1 MSGSIVQFKAGA
13 PLSAILPTS
22 FEDVQRMARM
32 AITAG
37 LFKGDRKDTQEALLG
52 KATMALMQGL
62 EVGLP
67 PMQAIQQIAVINGR
81 CVIWGD
87 AVPALLWA
95 NGFKLKEWVEARVAY
110 CTVTRPD
117 GEQITRQFAEAD
129 ARKARLWDERQTVTK
144 TWDGKSEQKPND
156 SPWFRF
162 PDRMLQM
169 RARGFAVRDGAS
181 DVMRGI
187 YMREE
192 VDETPALD
200 ITPKPAALELP
211 DIPDEPIAPAGSGI
225 DQLSV
230 LREIERSLTHMTP
243 EGVHEQFK
251 SAILIMDEDG
261 RATALEMIETARTP

>member
-1 MSGSIVQFKAGA
+1 MSGSVVQFKAGA
-13 PLSAILPTS
+13 PLSAIVPSS

-37 LFKGDRKDTQEALLG
+37 LFKGDRKDTAEALHG
-52 KATMALMQGL
+52 KATMAIMQGL

-95 NGFKLKEWVEARVAY
+95 HGFRIKEWMDGRVAH

-117 GEQITRQFAEAD
+117 GEQITRQFSEAD
-129 ARKARLWDERQTVTK
+129 ARKARLWDDRATVTK

-162 PDRMLQM
+162 PERMLQM
-169 RARGFAVRDGAS
+169 RARGFAVRDGAP
-181 DVMRGI
+181 DVLRGI

-192 VDETPALD
+192 VDGGELVD
-200 ITPKPAALELP
+200 KSSKPAALDLP
-211 DIPDEPIAPAGSGI
+211 DIPDHAPT
-225 DQLSV
+225 DQSAV
-230 LREIERSLTHMTP
+230 LREIERALADKSP
-243 EGVHEQFK
+243 EDVRSEFAT
-251 SAILIMDEDG
+251 AIMAMDEDG
-261 RATALEMIETARTP
+261 RAAALDMIDATAAE

>member
-1 MSGSIVQFKAGA
+1 MSGAVVQFKAGA
-13 PLSAILPTS
+13 PLSAIVPAS

-32 AITAG
+32 AVTAG
-37 LFKGDRKDTQEALLG
+37 LFKGERKDTQEALLG
-52 KATMALMQGL
+52 KATMAIMQGL

-95 NGFKLKEWVEARVAY
+95 HGFKIKEWIDARVAY

-117 GEQITRQFAEAD
+117 GEHITRQFSEAD

-144 TWDGKSEQKPND
+144 TWDGKQEQKPND

-169 RARGFAVRDGAS
+169 RARGFAVRDGAP
-181 DVMRGI
+181 DVLRGI
-187 YMREE
+187 YIREE
-192 VDETPALD
+192 IDEPRA
-200 ITPKPAALELP
+200 IEAAPQIDAAVLELP
-211 DIPDEPIAPAGSGI
+211 DIPDEPPA
-225 DQLSV
+225 DVNAV
-230 LREIERSLTHMTP
+230 LREIERALQHMTP
-243 EGVHEQFK
+243 EGVHYQF
-251 SAILIMDEDG
+251 STAIMAMDEDS
-261 RATALEMIETARTP
+261 RAAALEMIEAAKAG

>member
-1 MSGSIVQFKAGA
+1 MSGAVVQFKAGN
-13 PLSAILPTS
+13 PLSAIVPAS

-32 AITAG
+32 AVTAG
-37 LFKGDRKDTQEALLG
+37 LFKGERKDTAEAVLG
-52 KATMALMQGL
+52 KATMAIMQGL

-95 NGFKLKEWVEARVAY
+95 HGFKIKEWTDARVAY

-117 GEQITRQFAEAD
+117 GEQVTRQFSEAD
-129 ARKARLWDERQTVTK
+129 ARKARLWDERPTVTK
-144 TWDGKSEQKPND
+144 TWDGKAEQKPND

-181 DVMRGI
+181 DVLRGI
-187 YMREE
+187 YIREE
-192 VDETPALD
+192 IDEPRSIEVAPQISVVAMD
-200 ITPKPAALELP
+200 LP
-211 DIPDEPIAPAGSGI
+211 DIPDDPPADASA
-225 DQLSV
+225 V
-230 LREIERSLTHMTP
+230 LREIERALA
-243 EGVHEQFK
+243 EK
-251 SAILIMDEDG
+251 SAADVHAEYASAIMAMDEDS
-261 RATALEMIETARTP
+261 RAAALEMIEASKAK

>member
-1 MSGSIVQFKAGA
+1 MTGSVIQFKAGA
-13 PLSAILPTS
+13 PLSAIVPSS

-37 LFKGDRKDTQEALLG
+37 LFKGDRKDTADSLLG

-87 AVPALLWA
+87 AVPALLWSH
-95 NGFKLKEWVEARVAY
+95 GFKLKEWMDGRVAY
-110 CTVTRPD
+110 CAVTRPN
-117 GEQITRQFAEAD
+117 GEIITRLFSETD
-129 ARKARLWDERQTVTK
+129 ARKARLWDERPTVTK
-144 TWDGKSEQKPND
+144 TWDGKAEQKPND

-169 RARGFAVRDGAS
+169 RARGFAVRDGAP
-181 DVMRGI
+181 DVLRGI

-192 VDETPALD
+192 IDEQEPRD
-200 ITPKPAALELP
+200 ITPLPTNLDLP
-211 DIPDEPIAPAGSGI
+211 DIPDDPPEA
-225 DQLSV
+225 DQSAV
-230 LREIERSLTHMTP
+230 LREIEKALQSKSP
-243 EGVHEQFK
+243 SEVHAEFGT
-251 SAILIMDEDG
+251 AIMAMDEDG
-261 RATALEMIETARTP
+261 RATALEMIEAAKPAE

>member
-1 MSGSIVQFKAGA
+1 MSGAIVQFKAGA

-129 ARKARLWDERQTVTK
+129 ARKARLWD
-144 TWDGKSEQKPND
+144 
-156 SPWFRF
+156 
-162 PDRMLQM
+162 
-169 RARGFAVRDGAS
+169 
-181 DVMRGI
+181 
-187 YMREE
+187 
-192 VDETPALD
+192 
-200 ITPKPAALELP
+200 
-211 DIPDEPIAPAGSGI
+211 
-225 DQLSV
+225 
-230 LREIERSLTHMTP
+230 
-243 EGVHEQFK
+243 
-251 SAILIMDEDG
+251 
-261 RATALEMIETARTP
+261 

>member
-1 MSGSIVQFKAGA
+1 MSGAVIQFKAGA
-13 PLSAILPTS
+13 PLAAIVPTS
-22 FEDVQRMARM
+22 FEDVQRIARM
-32 AITAG
+32 AVTAG
-37 LFKGDRKDTQEALLG
+37 LFKGERKDNEDALIG
-52 KATMALMQGL
+52 KATMAIMQGL

-95 NGFKLKEWVEARVAY
+95 NGFKVKEWTEANVAY

-117 GEQITRQFAEAD
+117 GSEVTRQFSEAD
-129 ARKARLWDERQTVTK
+129 ARKARLWDERATVTK

-162 PDRMLQM
+162 PLRMLQM
-169 RARGFAVRDGAS
+169 RARGFAVRDGAA

-192 VDETPALD
+192 IDEQPAQLRD
-200 ITPKPAALELP
+200 VTPKSPLELP
-211 DIPDEPIAPAGSGI
+211 DIPEEAPA
-225 DQLSV
+225 DQSAV
-230 LREIERSLTHMTP
+230 LREIEAALSS
-243 EGVHEQFK
+243 K
-251 SAILIMDEDG
+251 SPAEVNAEFGTAIMAMDEDG
-261 RATALEMIETARTP
+261 RATALEMIEAAKSE

>member
-1 MSGSIVQFKAGA
+1 MSGAVVQFKAGA
-13 PLSAILPTS
+13 PLAAIVPAS

-32 AITAG
+32 AVTAG
-37 LFKGDRKDTQEALLG
+37 LFKGERKDTAEAVLG

-95 NGFKLKEWVEARVAY
+95 HGFKLKEWLDARVAY

-117 GEQITRQFAEAD
+117 GEQITRQFSEAN
-129 ARKARLWDERQTVTK
+129 ARKARLWDERPTVTK
-144 TWDGKSEQKPND
+144 TWDGKAEQKPND

-162 PDRMLQM
+162 PERMLQM
-169 RARGFAVRDGAS
+169 RARGFAVRDGAP

-192 VDETPALD
+192 LEEHALRDVTP
-200 ITPKPAALELP
+200 TKPIAMDLP
-211 DIPDEPIAPAGSGI
+211 DIPDEPAPEH
-225 DQLSV
+225 DQAAV
-230 LREIERSLTHMTP
+230 LREIERALSAKTAA
-243 EGVHEQFK
+243 EVHDEFK
-251 SAILIMDEDG
+251 TAIMAMDEDG
-261 RATALEMIETARTP
+261 RAAALEMIEAAKAE